1 MNAVVSRGQKIIV
14 GIADVRVA
22 SRDGDELV
30 TYALGSC
37 LGLAVYDPVTR
48 VGGLLHAM
56 LPDLAS
62 APHKAG
68 HPAMFVEDGVVEVL
82 RLCQERGAVLGRMVV
97 KAAGGA
103 SMSQAPQGTGV
114 QKIGERNVT
123 ALRRALWKAGLLL
136 TAKDL
141 GGTLSRTMTLRITDG
156 SVTVSGEGGVRKL

>member
-1 MNAVVSRGQKIIV
+1 MNAVATRAQKIVV
-14 GIADVRVA
+14 GIAEIRVA
-22 SRDGDELV
+22 TQDGDELV

-37 LGLAVYDPVTR
+37 LGLAVYDPVAH

-56 LPDLAS
+56 LPDLTC

-68 HPAMFVEDGVVEVL
+68 HPAMFVDDGVAELL
-82 RLCQERGAVLGRMVV
+82 RLCTEQGAQKDRLVV

-103 SMSQAPQGTGV
+103 AMSQGPQSAGR
-114 QKIGERNVT
+114 IGDRNVT
-123 ALRRALWKAGLLL
+123 SLRRALWKAGLLL

-141 GGTLSRTMTLRITDG
+141 GGTLSRTLTLRMSDG